1 MILKKFAK
9 FLAGLAAVAGVCA
22 GVYYFLE
29 KKNLISC
36 RLTDDEEDED
46 TAEEETDEDEKTS
59 RTYVSLTK
67 EKEGAEASKEEESHK
82 EADASKSGEE
92 SAESTNVEDAFHQK
106 YEA

>member
-1 MILKKFAK
+1 MKKFAK
-9 FLAGLAAVAGVCA
+9 FLAGMAAIAGVCA

-46 TAEEETDEDEKTS
+46 TAEETDEDEKTS